1 MTTPSPQTQQTTSPL
16 TQSSFHPSSPSQNNL
31 RILQWNAN
39 GIRPRCTELLHF
51 LSHNQY
57 DLIFIQESHLSSD
70 STFRI
75 PGYKTLQKNRFMTRR
90 GTTNST
96 GNLGGGVLILVKN
109 GLSYTS
115 LSTQS
120 LSSLDPSSDYLAI
133 AVKIKGAAPIH
144 LFNVY
149 VPPIRSSSSDS
160 RPKSFSPFLLP
171 SSPTTY
177 IFGDFNSHHSSW
189 DSHLPEDHSGKDLF
203 DWLLSSDLLPLN
215 NPEHHTLLHR
225 ATGNR
230 SSPDLSLVP
239 ARLASKCTWQT
250 LPDLG
255 SDHLPISITI
265 PTSPII
271 NSFHRPPSFNYN
283 KARWDE
289 YLTYIDTH
297 CPIPSNFTTLS
308 LSEATHTFTKLLN
321 DAATSAIPFGSINRP
336 AKAWWSPEVADAVAK
351 RRKAFAKAHCS
362 EEDRQH
368 YIATSRYTS
377 TVINK
382 AKAKSWQ
389 NTCSSLSPKTRPSEV
404 FSLLRSISG
413 SPSPTT
419 SDLPN
424 FSNCHTPVD
433 CANHLSSHLQSHF
446 STQTPKPFRSTEKAQ
461 MKQIRTA
468 HCNTLHST
476 FCTPFSSIELSTAI
490 SQLSTSTSLGP
501 DQITYPLLSHLP
513 QSALHFLLYIFNLSW
528 STHTFPSAWKQST
541 IIPILKPGKPSDSP
555 SSYRPISLTSCTS
568 KLFERMVLGRLT
580 YFLEQHDILSP
591 VQAGFRPGRST
602 VDQVL
607 LLSQSIAD
615 SFHQSKPGARTVL
628 ATVDFAKAFDSVWHS
643 ALLSKLL
650 SLDLPLC
657 FVEWIRSYLSDR
669 RSKVRICNSYS
680 RPFRLRRGVPQGSV
694 LRPVLFSLYI
704 NDLPTFL
711 PASVKTSLYA
721 DDLAIWASSP
731 KVECATAVVQAAL
744 NRLVEW
750 SSKWRLPLNPLKCE
764 TSFFSLDPYQSRI
777 QPSLHILNTPL
788 KFNPHPTFLGV
799 TFDRTLSFRYHVLSL
814 RKKFHNR
821 FRAFRSI
828 ASASWG
834 PSKESLCTL
843 YKAFIRPIL
852 TYASPGWF
860 LFSSPTHITSVERM
874 HRSSCRVITGCLSS
888 TPIPLLHIEALLPPL
903 RVTLTHQSLSF
914 FERALRLP
922 PTFPIA
928 CLANSNP
935 RTRLKKCS
943 WRSFSRSHNLTPNLH
958 LTREP
963 LILCPPNPLVYPI

>member
-1 MTTPSPQTQQTTSPL
+1 
-16 TQSSFHPSSPSQNNL
+16 
-31 RILQWNAN
+31 
-39 GIRPRCTELLHF
+39 
-51 LSHNQY
+51 
-57 DLIFIQESHLSSD
+57 
-70 STFRI
+70 
-75 PGYKTLQKNRFMTRR
+75 
-90 GTTNST
+90 
-96 GNLGGGVLILVKN
+96 
-109 GLSYTS
+109 
-115 LSTQS
+115 
-120 LSSLDPSSDYLAI
+120 
-133 AVKIKGAAPIH
+133 
-144 LFNVY
+144 
-149 VPPIRSSSSDS
+149 
-160 RPKSFSPFLLP
+160 
-171 SSPTTY
+171 
-177 IFGDFNSHHSSW
+177 
-189 DSHLPEDHSGKDLF
+189 
-203 DWLLSSDLLPLN
+203 
-215 NPEHHTLLHR
+215 
-225 ATGNR
+225 
-230 SSPDLSLVP
+230 
-239 ARLASKCTWQT
+239 
-250 LPDLG
+250 
-255 SDHLPISITI
+255 
-265 PTSPII
+265 
-271 NSFHRPPSFNYN
+271 
-283 KARWDE
+283 
-289 YLTYIDTH
+289 
-297 CPIPSNFTTLS
+297 
-308 LSEATHTFTKLLN
+308 
-321 DAATSAIPFGSINRP
+321 
-336 AKAWWSPEVADAVAK
+336 
-351 RRKAFAKAHCS
+351 
-362 EEDRQH
+362 
-368 YIATSRYTS
+368 
-377 TVINK
+377 
-382 AKAKSWQ
+382 
-389 NTCSSLSPKTRPSEV
+389 
-404 FSLLRSISG
+404 
-413 SPSPTT
+413 
-419 SDLPN
+419 
-424 FSNCHTPVD
+424 
-433 CANHLSSHLQSHF
+433 
-446 STQTPKPFRSTEKAQ
+446 

-476 FCTPFSSIELSTAI
+476 FCSPFSSIELSTAI
-490 SQLSTSTSLGP
+490 SQLSTSTSSGP

-513 QSALHFLLYIFNLSW
+513 QSALNFLLYIFNLSW

-568 KLFERMVLGRLT
+568 KLFERMVLGRLI
-580 YFLEQHDILSP
+580 YFLEQQDILSP

-680 RPFRLRRGVPQGSV
+680 RPFCLRRGVPQGSV
-694 LRPVLFSLYI
+694 LGQVLFLYI
-704 NDLPTFL
+704 NNLPTFL

-731 KVECATAVVQAAL
+731 SVECATAVVQTAL

-788 KFNPHPTFLGV
+788 KFNPRSTFLGV
-799 TFDRTLSFRYHVLSL
+799 TFDRTLSFKYHVLSL
-814 RKKFHNR
+814 RKSFT
-821 FRAFRSI
+821 ADSVL
-828 ASASWG
+828 SAPLPLPPG
-834 PSKESLCTL
+834 VHQKDPYVPYTKPLF
-843 YKAFIRPIL
+843 APIL

-860 LFSSPTHITSVERM
+860 PFSSPTHITSVERM

-928 CLANSNP
+928 SLANSNP
-935 RTRLKKCS
+935 RTRLKKSS

-963 LILCPPNPLVYPI
+963 LILCPPKPPWSAPSSYTISLHFSSPCSCKDPPPFATLQLPPIFPLYLTAISLPGLTVRYLAGWDRVVQGYTSSVQSVSLLPHFSSRLVSGLPVIVLKPSLSYVLLSGVSLTPRHVILNLSPSFPTLYLSCQLSLPPLLYLTPKSLSNTQSLLNSLSQSKVVHLQ

>member
-1 MTTPSPQTQQTTSPL
+1 
-16 TQSSFHPSSPSQNNL
+16 
-31 RILQWNAN
+31 
-39 GIRPRCTELLHF
+39 
-51 LSHNQY
+51 
-57 DLIFIQESHLSSD
+57 
-70 STFRI
+70 
-75 PGYKTLQKNRFMTRR
+75 MTRR

-96 GNLGGGVLILVKN
+96 RNLGGGVLILVKN

-189 DSHLPEDHSGKDLF
+189 DSHSSEDHSGKDLF

-225 ATGNR
+225 ATG
-230 SSPDLSLVP
+230 
-239 ARLASKCTWQT
+239 
-250 LPDLG
+250 
-255 SDHLPISITI
+255 
-265 PTSPII
+265 
-271 NSFHRPPSFNYN
+271 
-283 KARWDE
+283 
-289 YLTYIDTH
+289 
-297 CPIPSNFTTLS
+297 
-308 LSEATHTFTKLLN
+308 
-321 DAATSAIPFGSINRP
+321 NRP

-377 TVINK
+377 TVISK

-389 NTCSSLSPKTRPSEV
+389 KTCSSLSPKTRPNEV
-404 FSLLRSISG
+404 FSLLCFISG
-413 SPSPTT
+413 SPSPNT

-424 FSNCHTPVD
+424 LPNCHTPVD

-446 STQTPKPFRSTEKAQ
+446 STQTPKAFRSTEKAQ
-461 MKQIRTA
+461 MNDIRTA

-476 FCTPFSSIELSTAI
+476 FCSPFSSIELSTAI
-490 SQLSTSTSLGP
+490 SQLSTSTSSGP
-501 DQITYPLLSHLP
+501 DQITYPLLSHLT
-513 QSALHFLLYIFNLSW
+513 QSALHFLLYIFYLSW
-528 STHTFPSAWKQST
+528 STHTFPSAWKQSA
-541 IIPILKPGKPSDSP
+541 IIPILKSGKPSDSP

-580 YFLEQHDILSP
+580 YFLEQQDILSP

-615 SFHQSKPGARTVL
+615 SFHQSKPGACTVL

-650 SLDLPLC
+650 SVDLPLC

-694 LRPVLFSLYI
+694 LGPVLFSLYI

-711 PASVKTSLYA
+711 PTSVKTSLYA
-721 DDLAIWASSP
+721 DDLAIWAFSP
-731 KVECATAVVQAAL
+731 SVVCATSVVQAAL

-764 TSFFSLDPYQSRI
+764 ISFFSLDPYQSRI
-777 QPSLHILNTPL
+777 QPSLHIFNTPL

-799 TFDRTLSFRYHVLSL
+799 TFDRTLSFKHHVLSL
-814 RKKFHNR
+814 RKKFHSR
-821 FRAFRSI
+821 LRAFRSI

-843 YKAFIRPIL
+843 YKAFIRPIF

-860 LFSSPTHITSVERM
+860 PFSSPTHITSVED
-874 HRSSCRVITGCLSS
+874 
-888 TPIPLLHIEALLPPL
+888 A
-903 RVTLTHQSLSF
+903 
-914 FERALRLP
+914 
-922 PTFPIA
+922 
-928 CLANSNP
+928 
-935 RTRLKKCS
+935 
-943 WRSFSRSHNLTPNLH
+943 
-958 LTREP
+958 
-963 LILCPPNPLVYPI
+963 